1 MPSCYTLVFTKGGK
15 EREDRVMRGI
25 TKIRG
30 ILFWLLIVFTAVLFN
45 ACGGGG
51 GGDGSGS
58 GSGSAL
64 ALGSWSG
71 NGVSFTLNEGS
82 YWISDLSVTYGGHA
96 IGTICSYDYTI
107 TQKFGTNIPVANNS
121 FVHESN
127 GLKIEGLFVSATSA
141 EVEVTWSHYNGQCD
155 ATEAG
160 NDVLYADHGDVPTL
174 PQAGDWSGISGFGEI
189 ELLVSPDST
198 AIESIVLTY
207 IDFTCGNVTSNG
219 SITITSSW
227 PISNGQFSADLNLD
241 ITQDRTMKITGTF
254 DDSGTYVSGTYEAD
268 YSGTICDGT
277 WDASPE

>member
-1 MPSCYTLVFTKGGK
+1 MK
-15 EREDRVMRGI
+15 D
-25 TKIRG
+25 
-30 ILFWLLIVFTAVLFN
+30 ILRNRRSLIVLLMVFLAFLLN
-45 ACGGGG
+45 ACSGGGHTAG
-51 GGDGSGS
+51 GGAPPPPPSPP
-58 GSGSAL
+58 SAL
-64 ALGSWSG
+64 ALGAWSG
-71 NGVSFTLNEGS
+71 NGINFTLNEGS

-96 IGTICSYDYTI
+96 TGTICSYDYTI
-107 TQKFGTNIPVANNS
+107 TQKIGTNIPVENNS
-121 FVHESN
+121 FVYESL
-127 GLKIEGLFVSATSA
+127 GLTIEGLFISATSA

-174 PQAGDWSGISGFGEI
+174 PQAGDWTGISGFGEI
-189 ELLVSPDST
+189 ELVVSPDST

-207 IDFTCGNVTSNG
+207 IDFTCGNDTSNG

-254 DDSGTYVSGTYEAD
+254 DDSGTYVSGTYKAD
-268 YSGTICDGT
+268 YNGIICDGT